1 MSTSTQISMSGAIV
15 LWSTTVATSREKL
28 ETGLASIGLEKFAPA
43 ETSPMTALKAA
54 LTDLYAGPRKLVR
67 PDRHGFSVV
76 EESQN
81 LLGLTHTVVLTAQF
95 VRGQLEVYPPA
106 EQDRV
111 VQAHASQLDLVPVS
125 SITACLTGIVR
136 HLGGIALRQTGGI
149 YWIPARST
157 GSWAQVTDVVQKAG
171 ANTLYSITTQVDA
184 ESVRAVCDAINSE
197 MAAEVAQMQSE
208 LTEGLTSRAG
218 KNRAAQLSVM
228 CDRLRNYEQSLGITL
243 DTLRGALVTLDQG
256 LMTHA
261 GDQDWGAGSAISA
274 FGSMFD

>member
-1 MSTSTQISMSGAIV
+1 MSTSQISMSGAIV
-15 LWSTTVATSREKL
+15 LWSTTSTTSLDKL
-28 ETGLASIGLEKFAPA
+28 TSGLDGIGLGKFAPSQ
-43 ETSPMTALKAA
+43 TSPQAALKAA
-54 LTDLYAGPRKLVR
+54 MTDLYAGPRKLIR
-67 PDRHGFSVV
+67 PDRTGFSVV
-76 EESQN
+76 EETEHPV
-81 LLGLTHTVVLTAQF
+81 LGLQHEVVLTALP
-95 VRGQLEVYPPA
+95 RMGQLEVSDPA

-111 VQAHASQLDLVPVS
+111 VNAYAHQLDLVPVA
-125 SITACLTGIVR
+125 SITASLTAIVR

-157 GSWAQVTDVVQKAG
+157 SKWAQVMAVVQSAG
-171 ANTLYSITTQVDA
+171 ANTLYAITTQVDA

-208 LTEGLTSRAG
+208 LADGLSARAG
-218 KNRAAQLSVM
+218 KRRAEQLSSM
-228 CDRLRNYEQSLGITL
+228 TDRLRDYEQSLGVTL

-261 GDQDWGAGSAISA
+261 GADDWGAGSAISA